1 MLGFGTGTGTVQQ
14 VVAVTLPASNLI
26 IAGLIGNPQGA
37 IVRTV
42 GPPHVSADTVYFY
55 LTVDLPVDYTQ
66 TYPRRVSY
74 ELEIHYHPVPTT
86 PNYLHVKV
94 RAGTS
99 AGNQVPPTHWLID
112 AARLHEGRLAW
123 DVANPTNPSPHTF

>member
-1 MLGFGTGTGTVQQ
+1 MLGFGTTSTVQQ
-14 VVAVTLPASNLI
+14 VVAVTLPASNLV

-66 TYPRRVSY
+66 TYPRQVSY

-99 AGNQVPPTHWLID
+99 AGNQVAPTHWLID

-123 DVANPTNPSPHTF
+123 DAANPTNRSPHTF